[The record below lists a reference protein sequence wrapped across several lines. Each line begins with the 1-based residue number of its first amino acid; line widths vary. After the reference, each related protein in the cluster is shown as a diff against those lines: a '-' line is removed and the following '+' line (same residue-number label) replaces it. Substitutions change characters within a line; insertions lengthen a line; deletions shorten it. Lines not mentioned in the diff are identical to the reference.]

1 MLNRVVF
8 FAARIAAMEA
18 ANAPQPGP
26 TPSASLLIQPAAPGL
41 VARTFVDSCIT
52 SLDQVRALLASPA
65 NPSDETS
72 LGVRLSSVKVGTFV
86 NYLCSLSRTKNRN
99 AFVKPTAHTTAI

>member
-1 MLNRVVF
+1 
-8 FAARIAAMEA
+8 MEA

-72 LGVRLSSVKVGTFV
+72 LGVRLSSVKVGEI
-86 NYLCSLSRTKNRN
+86 SLLLTPLFSCTYKKVIN
-99 AFVKPTAHTTAI
+99 F

>member
-1 MLNRVVF
+1 LIVSRNISF

-72 LGVRLSSVKVGTFV
+72 LGVRLSSVKVGKKIF
-86 NYLCSLSRTKNRN
+86 SHIQS
-99 AFVKPTAHTTAI
+99 FSIHIDP

>member
-1 MLNRVVF
+1 LIVSRNISF

-72 LGVRLSSVKVGTFV
+72 LGVRLSSVKVG
-86 NYLCSLSRTKNRN
+86 K
-99 AFVKPTAHTTAI
+99 